1 MVISAGLFSQIKYI
15 YIEDLRS
22 SQISLLGGVRLR
34 SGLEVCISHPSVLL
48 RLSVNHALVKS
59 KSRGKWDAGEAE
71 KKARAIVV
79 RSWEG
84 FGTVGAPRSQASC
97 SEEEPEDAEQLLQL
111 RAPSWCPRAQGHGG
125 GCTWVC
131 TVHEGR
137 GWVQKEG
144 ACCGLD
150 GSDGGSP
157 FLPHGHQ
164 GWLGSSGSCST
175 LWALGIPQLHFLW
188 AISGDGA
195 GEGLESSTGGG
206 GTSPAAPLL
215 LITRGARTSVCCI
228 LVLHAPGWPGGSS
241 LEGGQHGRGVPSP
254 GCPRVMPTP
263 GAVLQGSGTARRPA
277 ARRRPRGP
285 SATTAAVPWSP
296 PARRSCSRSPRPA
309 WTQATVCS
317 LPTVKW

>member
-111 RAPSWCPRAQGHGG
+111 RAPSWCPRAQGHAEVAR
-125 GCTWVC
+125 GCAPCTRGVDGCRRRVPVVGWMGQMGAAPFCPMGIRAGWVPQGAAALSGRL
-131 TVHEGR
+131 VSLSFIFSGQSQEMGLGR
-137 GWVQKEG
+137 GWKAAQEEG
-144 ACCGLD
+144 APRLLPPSCSSLGGLAHLCAASLCCTPRD
-150 GSDGGSP
+150 GQGGPHLKGGSTAGGC
-157 FLPHGHQ
+157 PH
-164 GWLGSSGSCST
+164 
-175 LWALGIPQLHFLW
+175 
-188 AISGDGA
+188 
-195 GEGLESSTGGG
+195 
-206 GTSPAAPLL
+206 
-215 LITRGARTSVCCI
+215 RGAR
-228 LVLHAPGWPGGSS
+228 G
-241 LEGGQHGRGVPSP
+241 
-254 GCPRVMPTP
+254 
-263 GAVLQGSGTARRPA
+263 
-277 ARRRPRGP
+277 
-285 SATTAAVPWSP
+285 
-296 PARRSCSRSPRPA
+296 
-309 WTQATVCS
+309 
-317 LPTVKW
+317 